1 MSNDIQ
7 LSLVE
12 IGRHY
17 NSEYMFGLTMEE
29 CAELT
34 QALNKL
40 NRYKAGEYK
49 GKLEQLEEHL
59 FEEIADVELCLQILK
74 NKYKCEEEVY
84 RWKQKKVERWQER
97 IKLSEC

>member
-1 MSNDIQ
+1 MSQGIQ
-7 LSLVE
+7 FNLIE
-12 IGRHY
+12 IGKHY
-17 NSEYMFGLTMEE
+17 KDDYMFGLTMEE
-29 CAELT
+29 SAELT

-49 GKLEQLEEHL
+49 GKLTELEDHL

-84 RWKQKKVERWQER
+84 QWKQKKVNRWQER
-97 IKLSEC
+97 IRLSEL